1 MFKAKTLAAL
11 VSAAFLS
18 AALPGSALAQDAE
31 TTPEGDE
38 WSLTEYTS
46 DGSLTAVPSGVEPS
60 LLLEEGQAT
69 GSGGCNSFFG
79 TYALD
84 GALISFGQELGR
96 TEMFCEGDPQV
107 VEDAYLS
114 TLPTVT
120 SWAAEDGSLRL
131 LDDSE
136 TVVLVF
142 GAADTGTPATDLDA
156 VLAALETLTLQ
167 VGGLE
172 DRIVA
177 LETDA
182 SEATP
187 SEPKKPKKPR
197 APFVKGKVK
206 SEFPDWM
213 RDELRPEAERSDEKN
228 REIADWKD
236 RSKSETGL
244 RVYARRGYC
253 ELKPDAD
260 PSEELTD
267 KDFRKGRG
275 DAVLIAE
282 LPADATS
289 YQPDHA
295 AIDVALPEAPESEY
309 SADQFYDLRVS
320 AFNDVGESKP
330 VRVASYFLT
339 PEFNCP

>member
-1 MFKAKTLAAL
+1 MFKAKSLAAL
-11 VSAAFLS
+11 VGAALLS
-18 AALPGSALAQDAE
+18 AALPGSAMAQDAA
-31 TTPEGDE
+31 TTPEGEE
-38 WSLTEYTS
+38 WILIEYTS
-46 DGSLTAVPSGVEPS
+46 DGSLTAVPSGVEPT

-84 GALISFGQELGR
+84 GALISFGQEFGR
-96 TEMFCEGDPQV
+96 TQMFCEGDPQV

-120 SWAAEDGSLRL
+120 SWALEDGALRL
-131 LDDSE
+131 RGDDE
-136 TVVLVF
+136 TDLLVF
-142 GAADTGTPATDLDA
+142 GAADAGMPDTDIDA
-156 VLAALETLTLQ
+156 VLAALETLTLRL
-167 VGGLE
+167 GGLE

-177 LETDA
+177 LETGV
-182 SEATP
+182 SEAKP
-187 SEPKKPKKPR
+187 VKPKKPR
-197 APFVKGKVK
+197 APAKRGKVK
-206 SEFPDWM
+206 TEFPDWM

-228 REIADWKD
+228 REVADWRD
-236 RSKSETGL
+236 RSKSETGV

-275 DAVLIAE
+275 DAVLIDE
-282 LPADATS
+282 LPADTTS

-295 AIDVALPEAPESEY
+295 AIDAALPEAPESEY